1 MKVGTGLEL
10 AVNSSDNNGTVLDG
24 TNANEAATTF
34 TDTALREPTEM
45 QVCAEDL
52 GEIMHG
58 LNNVLVS
65 ILLNAQF
72 MEWKLPSY
80 SQMRRNTHEIQ
91 RSAKRAGVLL
101 KRLVGHSSGTPRAG
115 TVTGG
120 RTVSSGAD
128 SGGEG
133 ELVSGAKSE
142 PEVINGG
149 F

>member
-1 MKVGTGLEL
+1 
-10 AVNSSDNNGTVLDG
+10 VNSSDISGTVLDG
-24 TNANEAATTF
+24 TNANEAATSF
-34 TDTALREPTEM
+34 TDAALRQPTEV

-52 GEIMHG
+52 GEIVHG

-101 KRLVGHSSGTPRAG
+101 KRLVGHPSGASKAG
-115 TVTGG
+115 TEAGG

-128 SGGEG
+128 
-133 ELVSGAKSE
+133 VR
-142 PEVINGG
+142 
-149 F
+149 